1 MALRS
6 RPCLRPG
13 VGQAPRQLPVRL
25 AEFKFNVALAR
36 AGPGPRREPGR
47 HSLPW
52 RRAAPA
58 DRTGRRRRLRAGR
71 GTPPPGRR
79 RSQYLPV
86 TRRHWH
92 GHWHRASLSD
102 DRTQLEAHCR
112 HRDCGQCGWPAR
124 AAAAGGGPRRAFP
137 PQSRSRPAGG
147 HGCRHGTQVEPLTR
161 NEAAALSL
169 TSGFPS
175 QLPTRSKVN
184 EDPPSRRDS

>member
-6 RPCLRPG
+6 RPGLRPG

-79 RSQYLPV
+79 RSQYL
-86 TRRHWH
+86 TRRHRD

-124 AAAAGGGPRRAFP
+124 AAAAGGPRRASSFRRSHRP
-137 PQSRSRPAGG
+137 PAVATELKLN
-147 HGCRHGTQVEPLTR
+147 H
-161 NEAAALSL
+161 
-169 TSGFPS
+169 
-175 QLPTRSKVN
+175 
-184 EDPPSRRDS
+184 